1 MNRLLIVSNRLPVNV
16 IKKQE
21 ELQIKPSIGGLAT
34 GLGSFYKSY
43 KSTWIGWPGVK
54 TEDIRGREKDIESE
68 LKKENCYPV
77 FLSKN
82 NIENYYYGFC
92 NKTIWPLFHYLV
104 QYTRYDNNLWESY
117 KEVNESFCEAVC
129 KVAEQGDIIW
139 IHDYQLMLLPELIR
153 ERKPDATIG
162 FFLHI
167 PFPSYEIF
175 RLLPWRNE
183 IMDGLLGADLVGF
196 HTYGYARHFLE
207 SVSRLTGY
215 EQSFGQITAGNRAI
229 KADIFPM
236 GIDYK
241 RFSDASN
248 DSDVQKEI
256 KKIQKKIGE
265 RKLILS
271 FDRLDYTKGIPPRL
285 ESYDLFLENNPEYKE
300 KVTFIMVAVPSR
312 TGIDQYRQLKRQVDE
327 LAGKINGKHATV
339 GWTPIWYLYRTLP
352 FSTLLA
358 LYNASDVAL
367 ITPARDGMNLIAKE
381 FIATKNDGKG
391 VLILSEM
398 AGAAEELG
406 EAVIVNP
413 NNKEE
418 VANALKEA
426 LMMPEE
432 EQIERNKIMQKRLL
446 RYNVS
451 RWADDFMEGVQSI
464 KEIQQEL
471 SARILTHN
479 MKNNLINNYLKSSRR
494 LILLDYDGTLT
505 YFTKNPKKAKPD
517 KELLELLEMLAGETK
532 NEVVIISGRDKETLD
547 NWFCNLDAD
556 LVAEH
561 GAWIKEKDKDWGM
574 IEPLKNDWK
583 EEIRPFLERY
593 VDRTP
598 GSFIEEKEF
607 SLVWHYRKVDPE
619 LATLRAGKLKNDLLH
634 ITANLYLTVLEGSK
648 VIEIKNSS
656 INKGRAA
663 SYFISKNERDFILA
677 AGDDWTDEDVF
688 DVLPDIAYS
697 IKVGLSP
704 SKARFNVGNVGDV
717 RSLLKDLIDNK
728 TK

>member
-43 KSTWIGWPGVK
+43 KSTWVGWPGVK
-54 TEDIRGREKDIESE
+54 TEDIRGREKDVESE

-82 NIENYYYGFC
+82 NIENYYHGFC

-104 QYTRYDNNLWESY
+104 QYTRYDNNLWKSY

-241 RFSDASN
+241 RFSDAAN

-271 FDRLDYTKGIPPRL
+271 FDRLDYTKGIPQRL
-285 ESYDLFLENNPEYKE
+285 ESYDLFLENNQEYKE

-391 VLILSEM
+391 VLIL
-398 AGAAEELG
+398 
-406 EAVIVNP
+406 
-413 NNKEE
+413 K
-418 VANALKEA
+418 
-426 LMMPEE
+426 
-432 EQIERNKIMQKRLL
+432 RNGR
-446 RYNVS
+446 
-451 RWADDFMEGVQSI
+451 
-464 KEIQQEL
+464 
-471 SARILTHN
+471 
-479 MKNNLINNYLKSSRR
+479 SSRR
-494 LILLDYDGTLT
+494 VRRSR
-505 YFTKNPKKAKPD
+505 N
-517 KELLELLEMLAGETK
+517 
-532 NEVVIISGRDKETLD
+532 
-547 NWFCNLDAD
+547 
-556 LVAEH
+556 
-561 GAWIKEKDKDWGM
+561 
-574 IEPLKNDWK
+574 
-583 EEIRPFLERY
+583 
-593 VDRTP
+593 
-598 GSFIEEKEF
+598 
-607 SLVWHYRKVDPE
+607 
-619 LATLRAGKLKNDLLH
+619 
-634 ITANLYLTVLEGSK
+634 SK
-648 VIEIKNSS
+648 
-656 INKGRAA
+656 
-663 SYFISKNERDFILA
+663 SKQ
-677 AGDDWTDEDVF
+677 
-688 DVLPDIAYS
+688 
-697 IKVGLSP
+697 
-704 SKARFNVGNVGDV
+704 
-717 RSLLKDLIDNK
+717 
-728 TK
+728 